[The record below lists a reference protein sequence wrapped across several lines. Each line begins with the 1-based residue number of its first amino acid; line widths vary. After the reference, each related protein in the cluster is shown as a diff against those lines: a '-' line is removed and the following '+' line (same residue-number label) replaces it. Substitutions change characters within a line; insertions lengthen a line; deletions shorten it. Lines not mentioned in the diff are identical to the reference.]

1 MNELNR
7 QVRQAQRRLN
17 AHRWLRTLAWS
28 TFATLFVAVIGLAIP
43 KIWPVSVDQ
52 NIWLWSWLGGAVALG
67 FILAG
72 VITYMT
78 RTTQMEAAIEIDR
91 RFGLKERVSSSL
103 ALSADER
110 NSAIGRALVS
120 DAARRAERVD
130 VAEKFTFS
138 RRWWNLLPVLP
149 AIIVFVLAVFVPDA
163 VHEDPQEAQ
172 AARLETTK
180 QIQRSTEAL
189 KKKLADRRQR
199 AVDEDLKEA
208 GELFDKLEKGVE
220 KLHGR
225 KDVDKKKAMVKLND
239 LAQEIKKRRAELG
252 NQEEMQKRLNQLRN
266 LKQGP
271 ADRLAKAMKAGKF
284 DKALKELD
292 ALQKKLESGNLS
304 DAEKQQMAE
313 QMEQMAETLKSLA
326 DAHDAAKQELQRQ
339 IEEQKK
345 AGNMA
350 NAGELQRKLDKMNSQ
365 SSMMDQMRSLAQKM
379 GDCSKCMAE
388 GDPKQAGE
396 QLQAMADNLQALE
409 SELEEM
415 EMLDDVLDQI
425 AQARDAM
432 NCSECGGE
440 GCSACQGMGMGYGFR
455 EGSPGMGLGPGRGF
469 GDRPEAETDS
479 NFYNSRVRGEV
490 RRGKAVVVGT
500 AGGRNVAGQSQEEIK
515 DFLQQASLDDA
526 DPLTGQRLP
535 KAQRNHARQYF
546 DSVREGN

>member
-138 RRWWNLLPVLP
+138 RRWWNLSPVLP

-292 ALQKKLESGNLS
+292 ALRKKLESGNLS

-345 AGNMA
+345 TGNMA

-396 QLQAMADNLQALE
+396 QLQAMVDNLQALE

-440 GCSACQGMGMGYGFR
+440 GCSACQGMGNGFR
-455 EGSPGMGLGPGRGF
+455 EGPPGMGLGEGRGF